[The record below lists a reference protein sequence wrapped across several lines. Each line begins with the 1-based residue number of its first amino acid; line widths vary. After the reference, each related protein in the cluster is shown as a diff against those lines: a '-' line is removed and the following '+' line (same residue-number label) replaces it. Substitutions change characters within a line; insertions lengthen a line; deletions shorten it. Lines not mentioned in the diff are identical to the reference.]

1 MNAVITTLGTVLG
14 LSSSL
19 INLMPA
25 VIAQPRPETRA
36 PTSEISLSG
45 DSLRNIQERTVDSD
59 YQQFMRGVETSS
71 NPVRRNIVLVLSSSG
86 DSLRNLEERNVE
98 SDYQQF
104 MGGLEIR
111 RDGFHFKI
119 DRDLEIIIPPSDA
132 QLLGDPV
139 PPKPSDSGQETGVKL
154 QLGL

>member
-1 MNAVITTLGTVLG
+1 
-14 LSSSL
+14 
-19 INLMPA
+19 
-25 VIAQPRPETRA
+25 
-36 PTSEISLSG
+36 
-45 DSLRNIQERTVDSD
+45 
-59 YQQFMRGVETSS
+59 
-71 NPVRRNIVLVLSSSG
+71 
-86 DSLRNLEERNVE
+86 
-98 SDYQQF
+98 

>member
-25 VIAQPRPETRA
+25 VIAQPRPETRV

-59 YQQFMRGVETSS
+59 YQQFMRGLETSS
-71 NPVRRNIVLVLSSSG
+71 NPFGRDNHS
-86 DSLRNLEERNVE
+86 
-98 SDYQQF
+98 
-104 MGGLEIR
+104 
-111 RDGFHFKI
+111 RDGFRFKVDFDDQQFILPDGFHLKI
-119 DRDLEIIIPPSDA
+119 DRDLEIITTPSDA

-139 PPKPSDSGQETGVKL
+139 PPKPRDSGTEAGVKL

>member
-1 MNAVITTLGTVLG
+1 MNTVITTLGTVLG
-14 LSSSL
+14 LIFSL

-25 VIAQPRPETRA
+25 VIAQPRPETTA
-36 PTSEISLSG
+36 QTSEISLSG

-59 YQQFMRGVETSS
+59 YQQFMRRLEISG
-71 NPVRRNIVLVLSSSG
+71 NPVRIDNHSRDGLYFKV
-86 DSLRNLEERNVE
+86 DF
-98 SDYQQF
+98 DDQQF
-104 MGGLEIR
+104 ML
-111 RDGFHFKI
+111 RDGFHLKI

-139 PPKPSDSGQETGVKL
+139 PPKPSDSGKETGVKL

>member
-25 VIAQPRPETRA
+25 VIAQPRPETTA

-45 DSLRNIQERTVDSD
+45 DSLRNLEERTVDFD
-59 YQQFMRGVETSS
+59 YQQFMRRPEPSS
-71 NPVRRNIVLVLSSSG
+71 NSAGRGMNWH
-86 DSLRNLEERNVE
+86 
-98 SDYQQF
+98 
-104 MGGLEIR
+104 LEIR
-111 RDGFHFKI
+111 RDGFHLKI